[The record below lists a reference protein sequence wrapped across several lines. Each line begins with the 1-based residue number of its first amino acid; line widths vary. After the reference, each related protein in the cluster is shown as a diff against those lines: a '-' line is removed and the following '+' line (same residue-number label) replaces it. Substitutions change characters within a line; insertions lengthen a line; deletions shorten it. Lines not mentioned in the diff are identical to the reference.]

1 MTLDQRERIIELA
14 AECRRFDDRRLH
26 IPLRRESWQFNHKTV
41 HRIYREEILQARKR
55 KRKRIGPAYRQPI
68 ELSGRVDERWS
79 MDFIYNVLSSGPR
92 FRTVDIVD
100 NYSRECPA
108 IEVDTSL
115 PGTQVVRVLECL
127 KET

>member
-1 MTLDQRERIIELA
+1 
-14 AECRRFDDRRLH
+14 
-26 IPLRRESWQFNHKTV
+26 
-41 HRIYREEILQARKR
+41 
-55 KRKRIGPAYRQPI
+55 
-68 ELSGRVDERWS
+68 
-79 MDFIYNVLSSGPR
+79 MDFMYDVLSSGPR

-115 PGTQVVRVLECL
+115 PGTQVVRVLERL

>member
-79 MDFIYNVLSSGPR
+79 MDFIYNVLSR
-92 FRTVDIVD
+92 YIM
-100 NYSRECPA
+100 YCLA
-108 IEVDTSL
+108 A
-115 PGTQVVRVLECL
+115 PGSAPSI
-127 KET
+127 